1 MALQEYS
8 PVSLI
13 TRGLRVSV
21 EMNGDLRL
29 EREDIMPLSLLVA
42 GVQ

>member
-1 MALQEYS
+1 MLNNVISCVLWTVASQEYS

-21 EMNGDLRL
+21 EMNGD
-29 EREDIMPLSLLVA
+29 V
-42 GVQ
+42 